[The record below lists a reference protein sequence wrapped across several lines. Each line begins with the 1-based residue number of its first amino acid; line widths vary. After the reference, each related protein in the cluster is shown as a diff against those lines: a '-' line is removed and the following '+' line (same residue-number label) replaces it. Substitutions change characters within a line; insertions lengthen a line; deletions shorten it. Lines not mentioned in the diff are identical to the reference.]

1 MQLFYSYSE
10 GGTWTLSA
18 ECLRC
23 STCLSCVVF
32 KLASLAPLYLRGRA
46 EACVRHLG
54 ALLLTD
60 LSEINVDE
68 LSCCFPIVKG
78 NRFPTAH
85 LAKHNTNIS
94 SISHSEST
102 VIGCAFHLA
111 ELRTGPYV
119 LADQTKSVSEGL
131 ETILTQPRKGKRA
144 RSIARQIEE
153 EASNTI
159 KLEDLAKL
167 VSNVQ
172 PSFKDLDS
180 PEDDPVIV
188 FDDSDKD
195 KEDEVHTT
203 TKDTSVPKSSSPG
216 SSQIQELTN
225 QLNELPVKSLQTE
238 FSKILSARDFSSSLP
253 TELKDLPSKFN
264 ELTKEVKGLTSPV
277 AELKTLQWELP
288 AEFVSLPIQVA
299 SFQAKLKTLDALPS
313 LLLNVTK
320 ALNKFAQVLDSASSK
335 AGDQTK
341 KNAEKENPNN
351 QQPKPTPPPAT
362 TIIPPIITTITTQMQ
377 SPPQNPQKVSSEP
390 EREHIKKDKV
400 KKAMSSKDAKE
411 VSTESDFNDE
421 ITHVPGSMVESS
433 KKKDLKIFD
442 FVTEDGEH
450 VYLTE
455 EQISAQ
461 KKIEEEAIA
470 KVVKHERKI
479 RKEELIDLL
488 GPDVVNKYYNDKLQY
503 DRYCDK
509 MLNRI
514 AKSRITNCDILTRK
528 GPITL
533 KVYREDDTSEI
544 IPDFKASDLHPGEW
558 REERMNYLR
567 TTKAELRIDLDRP
580 LSEQDPL
587 DRLND
592 LENKKRK
599 HADDIH
605 DFFRANKRL
614 KTHQGPGLDDHAM
627 TFSSLLLAKIDK
639 RNLNPLKQ
647 MRVIKLLSITQAE
660 VFQFESLKFLQRQL
674 FKSLEDWEVSSLQFM
689 QRYINYKRLLVRA
702 LVQLG

>member
-1 MQLFYSYSE
+1 MMHKMKEGYGDRELTLYPTQVFSVNNWALKPNQLEEPPFIDHMLAICA
-10 GGTWTLSA
+10 TDMP
-18 ECLRC
+18 
-23 STCLSCVVF
+23 VVF
-32 KLASLAPLYLRGRA
+32 KAPKTSSKVESVSQGTNPRAKPGHKKLSTSLKQPFVFSKEATKGGSSKAPTSSKTGHSKKRKESRVNSEARANPHLSSGNDALAASTA
-46 EACVRHLG
+46 EADLGKSAPSDFVPQQQGINEGTKNTSYDHLFAGKG
-54 ALLLTD
+54 A
-60 LSEINVDE
+60 S
-68 LSCCFPIVKG
+68 
-78 NRFPTAH
+78 
-85 LAKHNTNIS
+85 
-94 SISHSEST
+94 
-102 VIGCAFHLA
+102 
-111 ELRTGPYV
+111 
-119 LADQTKSVSEGL
+119 
-131 ETILTQPRKGKRA
+131 
-144 RSIARQIEE
+144 SIARQIEEEEE

-203 TKDTSVPKSSSPG
+203 TKDTSVPKSSSP
-216 SSQIQELTN
+216 
-225 QLNELPVKSLQTE
+225 
-238 FSKILSARDFSSSLP
+238 SSLP

-264 ELTKEVKGLTSPV
+264 ELTKEVKGL
-277 AELKTLQWELP
+277 KQQWELP

-461 KKIEEEAIA
+461 KKIEEEAKA

-558 REERMNYLR
+558 REVI
-567 TTKAELRIDLDRP
+567 KASELGIDLDRP
-580 LSEQDPL
+580 LCEQDPL

-614 KTHQGPGLDDHAM
+614 KLHQCPGLDDHAM
-627 TFSSLLLAKIDK
+627 TFSSLLLAKIDM

-647 MRVIKLLSITQAE
+647 MRVIERLSITQAE

-674 FKSLEDWEVSSLQFM
+674 FKSLKDWEVSSLQFM
-689 QRYINYKRLLVRA
+689 QRYRN
-702 LVQLG
+702 